1 MSTSDV
7 ALMQL
12 ATEAASILGV
22 PRRDAIEAGLRL
34 IVSIGKSGVEG
45 ISAGN
50 ILSSADSLSQD
61 IGAFTMDDLL
71 DHSFGDSPI
80 FSPHKVKIYAAKVLR
95 ASGFT
100 RRQFRRGSDRPLL
113 WLRNTEAL

>member
-1 MSTSDV
+1 MSVSDET
-7 ALMQL
+7 LMQL
-12 ATEAASILGV
+12 ASEAASILNV
-22 PRRDAIEAGLRL
+22 SRREAIESGLRL
-34 IVSIGKSGVEG
+34 VVSIGKSGVEG

-80 FSPHKVKIYAAKVLR
+80 FSPHKVKIHAAKVLR

-100 RRQFRRGSDRPLL
+100 RRQFRRGADRPLL